1 MRLHGFQG
9 EIEIRRIRNGRE
21 DLVLKQPM
29 RSFTR
34 WFKHFIVDF
43 MTGMGTKGFNLLPV
57 PPTTGELYYPFNND
71 YIYKYHIIDH
81 VGIGNRGDAFD
92 PNQTNLAG
100 FLMYETGKTVSIQ
113 TGDTDGTTLFELA
126 ATFQIT
132 FTDTIRET
140 GLYGICYMM
149 QDPQHVIGWRNFLVS
164 RDVLS
169 SPVDVSPGDVLI
181 VRYRISV
188 S

>member
-1 MRLHGFQG
+1 MRLHELRG
-9 EIEIRRIRNGRE
+9 EVEIRRIREGKE
-21 DLVLKQPM
+21 DLVFRQPM

-34 WFKHFIVDF
+34 WFRHFVVDF
-43 MTGMGTKGFNLLPV
+43 FTGMGTKGFNLLPV
-57 PPTTGELYYPFNND
+57 PPVTGELYYPYWND

-81 VGIGNRGDAFD
+81 IGIGNRGDPFD
-92 PNQTNLAG
+92 PNQTNLVG
-100 FLMYETGKTVSIQ
+100 FIMYETGKTVSVQ
-113 TGDTDGTTLFELA
+113 TGDNNGATLFELTG
-126 ATFQIT
+126 TFQIT
-132 FTDTIRET
+132 FSDTIRET

-169 SPVDVSPGDVLI
+169 TPVGVKLGDVLI